1 MRNMEIETI
10 LFIITAVILDIL
22 IITYAGKRLLAFWR
36 KINAD
41 GKITADEIIDGVEE
55 VVETIKD
62 VKDKLGGEEE

>member
-1 MRNMEIETI
+1 MDIEAI

-41 GKITADEIIDGVEE
+41 GKITADEIVDGVEE
-55 VVETIKD
+55 VIDTIKD
-62 VKDKLGGEEE
+62 VKNKLGGEEE

>member
-1 MRNMEIETI
+1 MDIETI

-22 IITYAGKRLLAFWR
+22 IIAYAGKRLLAFWR

-41 GKITADEIIDGVEE
+41 GKITADEIVDGVEE
-55 VVETIKD
+55 VIDTIKD

>member
-1 MRNMEIETI
+1 MDIETI
-10 LFIITAVILDIL
+10 LFIITAVVFDIL
-22 IITYAGKRLLAFWR
+22 IIAYAGQHLLNFWR

-55 VVETIKD
+55 VIDTIKD

>member
-1 MRNMEIETI
+1 MDIETL

-22 IITYAGKRLLAFWR
+22 IIAYAGKRLLAFWL

-41 GKITADEIIDGVEE
+41 GKITADEIVDGVEE
-55 VVETIKD
+55 VIDTIKD

>member
-1 MRNMEIETI
+1 MDIETI

-41 GKITADEIIDGVEE
+41 GKITADEIVDGVEE
-55 VVETIKD
+55 VIDTIKD

>member
-1 MRNMEIETI
+1 MEIETI
-10 LFIITAVILDIL
+10 LFIITAVVLDIL
-22 IITYAGKRLLAFWR
+22 IIAYAGQHLLNFWR

-55 VVETIKD
+55 VIDTIKD

>member
-1 MRNMEIETI
+1 MEIETI